1 MLQTLVN
8 EKTILD
14 NQKQAK
20 PLDPAEVVADTPEKR
35 PWSKPTITTEGNV
48 FESTLQKDGGTY
60 EDSAYNDSFDP

>member
-1 MLQTLVN
+1 M
-8 EKTILD
+8 D

-48 FESTLQKDGGTY
+48 FESTLQKDSATY
-60 EDSAYNDSFDP
+60 EDSTYNNSA

>member
-1 MLQTLVN
+1 M
-8 EKTILD
+8 D

-48 FESTLQKDGGTY
+48 FESTLQKSSSTF
-60 EDSAYNDSFDP
+60 EDSAYDNSL